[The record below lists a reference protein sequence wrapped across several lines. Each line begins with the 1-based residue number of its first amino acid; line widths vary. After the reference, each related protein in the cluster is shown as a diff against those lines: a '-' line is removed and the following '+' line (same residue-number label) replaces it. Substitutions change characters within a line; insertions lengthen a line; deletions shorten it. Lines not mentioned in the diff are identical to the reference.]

1 MKTYNKLVR
10 DRIPEI
16 IEANGHN
23 CEVRI
28 LSEAEY
34 VLELKKK
41 LLEEVAEYLEEG
53 SIEELADI
61 LEVLHSLAVAYGSSI
76 QSVEEVR
83 LNKASE
89 RGSFDNKVFL
99 KTVDEC

>member
-1 MKTYNKLVR
+1 M
-10 DRIPEI
+10 
-16 IEANGHN
+16 
-23 CEVRI
+23 RI

-41 LLEEVAEYLEEG
+41 LQEEVAEYLEEG

-61 LEVLHSLAVAYGSSI
+61 LEVLHSLAVASESSI

>member
-16 IEANGHN
+16 IEANGHK

-41 LLEEVAEYLEEG
+41 LQEEVAEYLEEG

-61 LEVLHSLAVAYGSSI
+61 LEVLHSLTVASGSSI
-76 QSVEEVR
+76 QSVEEIR